1 MTNTSSQTVLILGGG
16 VGGVVTANRLRK
28 KLDRRHRI
36 VLVNREENFTF
47 AASFLWIMNG
57 SRQPEQVTRPLK
69 RLERKGIEVVFGN
82 VEAIDP
88 VTRVVK
94 VSGKDIHADHIV
106 VALGADWATDRVPGL
121 GEFGQTYATLTGAQT
136 LRKELE
142 RIESG
147 QITVIT
153 SAPLYK
159 CPAAPY
165 ESALLI
171 DAGLRARGVRE
182 RVQVSIRSAEPA
194 PMPVAGAHVSE
205 AVKSILANRNID
217 YRAGMQITSVEPGR
231 LNFGEEEESTDLLV
245 YMPPIKAPKSVAD
258 SPLAQADGWI
268 HADANTLKT
277 EFEDV
282 YAIGDNTQ
290 IVLGIG
296 KPLPRAGVFAH
307 AQALVVADAIVAKI
321 SGKDSVGRFNGHGG
335 CFIETGNGKAAYGS
349 GNFYADPAPAVIMKA
364 PSRRG
369 HWGKVAFELNV
380 MKRWL

>member
-16 VGGVVTANRLRK
+16 IGGVAAANRLRK
-28 KLDRRHRI
+28 HLDHRHRI
-36 VLVNREENFTF
+36 VLVNREEDFSF
-47 AASFLWIMNG
+47 AASYLWVMNG
-57 SRQPEQVTRPLK
+57 SRQPEQVTRPLRK
-69 RLERKGIEVVFGN
+69 LERKGIEVVIGT

-94 VSGKDIHADHIV
+94 VSGKDIRADHLIV
-106 VALGADWATDRVPGL
+106 TLGADWATDRVPGL
-121 GEFGQTYATLTGAQT
+121 GEYGHTFATLPGAQK
-136 LRKELE
+136 LRSELE
-142 RIESG
+142 NIESG

-165 ESALLI
+165 EAALLI
-171 DAGLRARGVRE
+171 DAGLRSRGVRK
-182 RVQVSIRSAEPA
+182 RVQISLRSAEPA
-194 PMPVAGAHVSE
+194 PMPVAGKNVSE
-205 AVKSILANRNID
+205 VVKSILSSRDID
-217 YRAGMQITSVEPGR
+217 YRPGMQITAVESGQ
-231 LNFGEEEESTDLLV
+231 LHFGDEKERTDLLI
-245 YMPPIKAPKSVAD
+245 YMPPIAAPKTVAD
-258 SPLAQADGWI
+258 SALAQADGWI

-277 EFEDV
+277 EFDDV

-307 AQALVVADAIVAKI
+307 GQALAVADSIIAKI

-335 CFIETGNGKAAYGS
+335 CFIEIGNGKAAYGS
-349 GNFYADPAPAVIMKA
+349 GNFYADPAPAITMKL

-380 MKRWL
+380 MRRWI